1 MTEPT
6 TIAVAMSGGV
16 DSSTVAAMLAQEG
29 ASVVGLTLQ
38 LWDQT
43 RLAGKHGI
51 PDAPKAGRC
60 CSLDDVYDARRVAE
74 HLGIPYYVV
83 NQEDRFERDVVR
95 PFVSEYLAGRTP
107 IPCSLCNN
115 HLKFDQLLQTAR
127 SIGAGRIATG
137 HYAINEYDP
146 ARGRWI
152 LKRPADK
159 AKDQTYFLF
168 GLTQEQLS
176 RTLFPLGHLTK
187 PEVREVARSRG
198 LALAEKPDSQEIC
211 FIPGGDYK
219 QFLTAYLEEQGE
231 AFPEIAGEL
240 VASSGEVIG
249 RHEGISNFTVGQR
262 KGLGVASPS
271 PLYVLQID
279 PASHRV
285 TVGADAEL
293 ATRTLRANRLNW
305 ISIPALT
312 GPMRV
317 RAKIRHRHEPAWAT
331 LEPAGTL
338 GERSSDP
345 TTPGA
350 PCPSHLGTGDP
361 NADAGAPCPSHL
373 GTGDSNN
380 SPGTPCPSHLGT
392 GDPSAEVLVTFDEPQ
407 RAVTPGQSAVFYDGD
422 EVVGGGWII

>member
-1 MTEPT
+1 MSQQN

-16 DSSTVAAMLAQEG
+16 DSSTVAAILAHEG
-29 ASVVGLTLQ
+29 DRVVGLTLQ

-60 CSLDDVYDARRVAE
+60 CSLDDVYDARRVAT

-83 NQEDRFERDVVR
+83 NQEERFEQDVVR
-95 PFVSEYLAGRTP
+95 PFVNEYLAGRTP

-115 HLKFDQLLQTAR
+115 HLKFDQLLKTAR

-137 HYAINEYDP
+137 HYAVNEFDP
-146 ARGRWI
+146 ERRRWI
-152 LKRPADK
+152 LKRPADL

-168 GLTQEQLS
+168 GLTQEQLAH
-176 RTLFPLGHLTK
+176 TLFPLGRLTK
-187 PEVREVARSRG
+187 PEVREVARTHG

-219 QFLTAYLEEQGE
+219 QFLTAYLEEQGTQM
-231 AFPEIAGEL
+231 PETAGEL
-240 VASSGEVIG
+240 VASNGDVLG
-249 RHEGISNFTVGQR
+249 QHEGIFNFTVGQR

-279 PASHRV
+279 PGSHRV

-293 ATRTLRANRLNW
+293 ATQTLRARRLNW
-305 ISIPALT
+305 ISIPELT

-317 RAKIRHRHEPAWAT
+317 KIKIRHRHEPAWAT
-331 LEPAGTL
+331 LEPMGVDEILA
-338 GERSSDP
+338 
-345 TTPGA
+345 
-350 PCPSHLGTGDP
+350 
-361 NADAGAPCPSHL
+361 
-373 GTGDSNN
+373 
-380 SPGTPCPSHLGT
+380 
-392 GDPSAEVLVTFDEPQ
+392 TFDEPQ

-422 EVVGGGWII
+422 EVVGGGWIA

>member
-1 MTEPT
+1 MTRPE

-16 DSSTVAAMLAQEG
+16 DSSTVAAILAHG
-29 ASVVGLTLQ
+29 GDDVVGLTLQ

-83 NQEDRFERDVVR
+83 NQQERFEQDVVR

-127 SIGAGRIATG
+127 SIGANSIATG
-137 HYAINEYDP
+137 HYAVNEYDP
-146 ARGRWI
+146 ERARWI
-152 LKRPADK
+152 LKRPADR

-176 RTLFPLGHLTK
+176 RTLFPLGNLTK
-187 PEVREVARSRG
+187 TEVREAARRHG

-231 AFPEIAGEL
+231 PMPETAGDL
-240 VASSGEVIG
+240 VASNGDVIG
-249 RHEGISNFTVGQR
+249 HHDGISNFTVGQR
-262 KGLGVASPS
+262 KGLKVASPS

-285 TVGADAEL
+285 TVGTDAEL
-293 ATRTLRANRLNW
+293 ATRTLRAGRLNW
-305 ISIPALT
+305 IGIPALT
-312 GPMRV
+312 APMRV
-317 RAKIRHRHEPAWAT
+317 QIKIRHRHEPAWAT
-331 LEPAGTL
+331 LEP
-338 GERSSDP
+338 
-345 TTPGA
+345 
-350 PCPSHLGTGDP
+350 
-361 NADAGAPCPSHL
+361 
-373 GTGDSNN
+373 SN
-380 SPGTPCPSHLGT
+380 P
-392 GDPSAEVLVTFDEPQ
+392 DEVVATFDDPQ
-407 RAVTPGQSAVFYDGD
+407 RAVTPGQSAVFYNGD

>member
-1 MTEPT
+1 MTQER

-16 DSSTVAAMLAQEG
+16 DSSTVAAILARSG
-29 ASVVGLTLQ
+29 DGSAVSRTAVVGLTLQ

-83 NQEDRFERDVVR
+83 NQQERFERDVVR

-115 HLKFDQLLQTAR
+115 HIKFDQLLKTAR
-127 SIGAGRIATG
+127 SIGASSIATG
-137 HYAINEYDP
+137 HYAVNEYDP
-146 ARGRWI
+146 ARQRWI
-152 LKRPADK
+152 LKRPADL

-168 GLTQEQLS
+168 GLTQEQLAH
-176 RTLFPLGHLTK
+176 TIFPLGRMTK
-187 PEVREVARSRG
+187 PEVRVVARQCG

-219 QFLTAYLEEQGE
+219 QFLTAYLEERGE
-231 AFPEIAGEL
+231 EMPETAGEL
-240 VASSGEVIG
+240 VASNGEVLG

-262 KGLGVASPS
+262 KGLKVASPS

-293 ATRTLRANRLNW
+293 ATRTLRAGRLNW

-317 RAKIRHRHEPAWAT
+317 KIKIRHRHEPAWAT
-331 LEPAGTL
+331 LEPAG
-338 GERSSDP
+338 P
-345 TTPGA
+345 
-350 PCPSHLGTGDP
+350 
-361 NADAGAPCPSHL
+361 
-373 GTGDSNN
+373 DSNYE
-380 SPGTPCPSHLGT
+380 
-392 GDPSAEVLVTFDEPQ
+392 AEALATEVVATFDEPQ

-422 EVVGGGWII
+422 EVVGGGWIL

>member
-1 MTEPT
+1 MHQRE

-16 DSSTVAAMLAQEG
+16 DSSTVAAILAQG
-29 ASVVGLTLQ
+29 PDGSADSPQAVVGLTLQ

-83 NQEDRFERDVVR
+83 NQEERFEQDVVR
-95 PFVSEYLAGRTP
+95 PFVNEYLAGRTP

-127 SIGAGRIATG
+127 SIGASRIATG
-137 HYAINEYDP
+137 HYAVNEFDA
-146 ARGRWI
+146 ARNRWI
-152 LKRPADK
+152 LKRPADHS
-159 AKDQTYFLF
+159 KDQTYFLF

-176 RTLFPLGHLTK
+176 RTLFPLGNLTK
-187 PEVREVARSRG
+187 PEVREVARQRG
-198 LALAEKPDSQEIC
+198 LTLAEKPDSQEIC

-219 QFLTAYLEEQGE
+219 QFLTAYLDEQGRPM
-231 AFPEIAGEL
+231 PESAGEL
-240 VASSGEVIG
+240 VASNGEVLG
-249 RHEGISNFTVGQR
+249 RHDGISNFTVGQR
-262 KGLGVASPS
+262 KGLKVASPS

-305 ISIPALT
+305 ISIPELT

-317 RAKIRHRHEPAWAT
+317 RIKIRHRHEPAWAT
-331 LEPAGTL
+331 LEPA
-338 GERSSDP
+338 
-345 TTPGA
+345 A
-350 PCPSHLGTGDP
+350 
-361 NADAGAPCPSHL
+361 AGAS
-373 GTGDSNN
+373 
-380 SPGTPCPSHLGT
+380 
-392 GDPSAEVLVTFDEPQ
+392 SADEVVATFDEPQ
-407 RAVTPGQSAVFYDGD
+407 RAVTPGQSSVFYDGD
-422 EVVGGGWII
+422 EVVGGGWIL

>member
-1 MTEPT
+1 MPRID

-16 DSSTVAAMLAQEG
+16 DSSTVAAILAHSGEN
-29 ASVVGLTLQ
+29 VVGLTLQ

-74 HLGIPYYVV
+74 RLGIPYYVV
-83 NQEDRFERDVVR
+83 NQEERFEQDVVR

-115 HLKFDQLLQTAR
+115 HLKFDQLLKTAR
-127 SIGAGRIATG
+127 SIGASRIATG
-137 HYAINEYDP
+137 HYAVNEYD
-146 ARGRWI
+146 AQRGRWI
-152 LKRPADK
+152 LKRPADL

-168 GLTQEQLS
+168 GLTQEQLAH
-176 RTLFPLGHLTK
+176 TLFPLGHLTK
-187 PEVREVARSRG
+187 PEVRDVARQRG

-231 AFPEIAGEL
+231 TMPETAGEL
-240 VASSGEVIG
+240 VASNGEVIG
-249 RHEGISNFTVGQR
+249 RHDGISNFTVGQR
-262 KGLGVASPS
+262 KGLKVASPT

-279 PASHRV
+279 SASHRV

-305 ISIPALT
+305 VSIPALA

-317 RAKIRHRHEPAWAT
+317 KIKIRHRHEPAWAT
-331 LEPAGTL
+331 LEPL
-338 GERSSDP
+338 
-345 TTPGA
+345 PGA
-350 PCPSHLGTGDP
+350 GVGAGRGS
-361 NADAGAPCPSHL
+361 AGAE
-373 GTGDSNN
+373 
-380 SPGTPCPSHLGT
+380 
-392 GDPSAEVLVTFDEPQ
+392 AQVVATFDEPQ
-407 RAVTPGQSAVFYDGD
+407 RAVTPGQSAVFYNGD
-422 EVVGGGWII
+422 EVVGGGWIF

>member
-1 MTEPT
+1 MTQHE

-16 DSSTVAAMLAQEG
+16 DSSTVAAMLAQNG
-29 ASVVGLTLQ
+29 DPVVGLTLQ

-83 NQEDRFERDVVR
+83 NQQERFERDVVR
-95 PFVSEYLAGRTP
+95 PFVDEYLHGRTP

-115 HLKFDQLLQTAR
+115 HLKFDALIQTAR
-127 SIGAGRIATG
+127 SIGAGRVATG

-146 ARGRWI
+146 MRERWI
-152 LKRPADK
+152 LKRPADL

-176 RTLFPLGHLTK
+176 RTLFPLGRLTK
-187 PEVREVARSRG
+187 PQVREVARQRG

-219 QFLTAYLEEQGE
+219 QFITAYLEEQGE
-231 AFPEIAGEL
+231 QVPETAGEL
-240 VASSGEVIG
+240 VASNGEVLG
-249 RHEGISNFTVGQR
+249 RHDAISNFTVGQR
-262 KGLGVASPS
+262 KGLGVSSPL
-271 PLYVLQID
+271 PLYVLSID

-293 ATRTLRANRLNW
+293 STRTLRARRLNW

-317 RAKIRHRHEPAWAT
+317 KIKIRHRHEPAWAT
-331 LEPAGTL
+331 LEPT
-338 GERSSDP
+338 
-345 TTPGA
+345 GA
-350 PCPSHLGTGDP
+350 DEV
-361 NADAGAPCPSHL
+361 NA
-373 GTGDSNN
+373 
-380 SPGTPCPSHLGT
+380 
-392 GDPSAEVLVTFDEPQ
+392 TFDEPQ
-407 RAVTPGQSAVFYDGD
+407 RAVTPGQSAVFYDGE

>member
-1 MTEPT
+1 VGREEIYKGTDELKAVFMIEHT

-16 DSSTVAAMLAQEG
+16 DSSTAAAMLAHTDVT
-29 ASVVGLTLQ
+29 VVGLTLQ

-60 CSLDDVYDARRVAE
+60 CSIDDVYDARRVAE

-83 NQEDRFERDVVR
+83 NQEERFERDVVR
-95 PFVSEYLAGRTP
+95 PFVDEYLAGRTP
-107 IPCSLCNN
+107 IPCSLCND
-115 HLKFDQLLQTAR
+115 HIKFDQLLKTAR
-127 SIGAGRIATG
+127 SIGADRIATG
-137 HYAINEYDP
+137 HYAVNEYDE

-152 LKRPADK
+152 LKRPADV

-176 RTLFPLGHLTK
+176 RTLFPLGHMTK
-187 PEVREVARSRG
+187 PEVRNVAREHG
-198 LALAEKPDSQEIC
+198 LRLAEKPDSQEIC

-219 QFLTAYLEEQGE
+219 RFLTAYLEEQGE
-231 AFPEIAGEL
+231 AMPDTAGEM

-262 KGLGVASPS
+262 KGLGVSSPT
-271 PLYVLQID
+271 PLYVLNIHPD
-279 PASHRV
+279 SHRV

-293 ATRTLRANRLNW
+293 ATKTLRARRLNW
-305 ISIPALT
+305 ISIPELT
-312 GPMRV
+312 APMRV

-331 LEPAGTL
+331 LEPAG
-338 GERSSDP
+338 
-345 TTPGA
+345 
-350 PCPSHLGTGDP
+350 P
-361 NADAGAPCPSHL
+361 N
-373 GTGDSNN
+373 
-380 SPGTPCPSHLGT
+380 
-392 GDPSAEVLVTFDEPQ
+392 EVVATFDEPQ

-422 EVVGGGWII
+422 EVVGGGWIF